1 MNKMTVTHVIPA
13 QAERFALYVMLH
25 TNLLL
30 IECYFYMLHFVEYYS
45 IIGKAILDTGEH
57 MSSQKWQRRE

>member
-30 IECYFYMLHFVEYYS
+30 LECYFLYATLCRV
-45 IIGKAILDTGEH
+45 L
-57 MSSQKWQRRE
+57 